1 MNLEN
6 QAFQGNQISVRL
18 TDDRLQE
25 LNQLYAEAI
34 GEPGSTVKQSFERVL
49 DLAFNNV
56 KKIDR
61 PETLARVADLEA
73 ELKQVKA
80 DLEAERLRI
89 STFEGI
95 ESDTVAE
102 LRQQLEEMIRERDEA
117 LNSANANAMIA
128 QQITLDDESTIKITD
143 IVALNIVRCMT
154 ISQDLSDPKVKHSN
168 SESAALIIN
177 AMVRG
182 KKIDTSNPLWL
193 KAKEMLKTQ
202 TK

>member
-1 MNLEN
+1 MNPEN

-34 GEPGSTVKQSFERVL
+34 GEPGSTVKQSFEKLL

-61 PETLARVADLEA
+61 PETIARVADLEA

-89 STFEGI
+89 STFEEI

-102 LRQQLEEMIRERDEA
+102 LRQQLEAMTIERDEA

-128 QQITLDDESTIKITD
+128 QQITLDDERTIKLCDVKLIAELNAIRLAVKISHNKEVNYDQLVTMFIT
-143 IVALNIVRCMT
+143 ACRKAGAFC
-154 ISQDLSDPKVKHSN
+154 ISPSMRSR
-168 SESAALIIN
+168 IIK
-177 AMVRG
+177 M
-182 KKIDTSNPLWL
+182 I
-193 KAKEMLKTQ
+193 
-202 TK
+202 

>member
-1 MNLEN
+1 MKPEN
-6 QAFQGNQISVRL
+6 QAFVGNQISVRL

-73 ELKQVKA
+73 ELKQAKA
-80 DLEAERLRI
+80 DLEAERLQI

-102 LRQQLEEMIRERDEA
+102 LRQQLEEMMRERDEA

-128 QQITLDDESTIKITD
+128 QQITLDDERTIK
-143 IVALNIVRCMT
+143 
-154 ISQDLSDPKVKHSN
+154 LSDVKLIAELNAIRLAVKISHSKEVDYDQLVTMFITACRKAGAFCI
-168 SESAALIIN
+168 SPSMRSRII
-177 AMVRG
+177 
-182 KKIDTSNPLWL
+182 K
-193 KAKEMLKTQ
+193 ML
-202 TK
+202 